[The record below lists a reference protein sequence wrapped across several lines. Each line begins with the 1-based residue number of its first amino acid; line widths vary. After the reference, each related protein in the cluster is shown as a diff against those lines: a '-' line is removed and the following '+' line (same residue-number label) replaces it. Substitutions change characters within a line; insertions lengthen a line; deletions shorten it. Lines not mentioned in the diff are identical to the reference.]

1 MLYFEI
7 QYGENR
13 NRQTSIYGCINDVD
27 NNKTKYYV
35 NVVLHCLK

>member
-13 NRQTSIYGCINDVD
+13 NRQTSIYGCINDD

-35 NVVLHCLK
+35 NVVLRCLK